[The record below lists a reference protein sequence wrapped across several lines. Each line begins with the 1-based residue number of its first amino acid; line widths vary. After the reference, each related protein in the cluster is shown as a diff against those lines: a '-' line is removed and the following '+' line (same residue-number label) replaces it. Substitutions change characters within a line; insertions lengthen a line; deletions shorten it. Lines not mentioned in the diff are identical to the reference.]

1 MDEAR
6 FLHLAR
12 PIMSLPTASYHEHF
26 VWRAVRD
33 FASRRIRLEISADI
47 LGNLLLCYDGRRGSQ
62 KGEGECLIVT
72 AHMDHPGLGFKE
84 HLPDEEH
91 LPDGEFV
98 FERLGGFSPSL
109 AREAAVRIYT
119 LEAPP
124 GQRGIKGVVVGE
136 FGGDGDRPAAYRVRV
151 ESPPLAAR
159 IGPGSF
165 AMWDLKTWNLRGR
178 RLHCR
183 ACDDLGGVAVGLAFL
198 DELSRRRAPVKAG
211 LLLTRA
217 EEVGFAGMVGAVD
230 AGFLDENALYINIE
244 CSSILAGAVMG
255 AGPVIRVGDRMW
267 TFDPHITAGLVEV
280 ARQLATR
287 GGGFRFQRKLMDS
300 GSCEAT
306 VLMGTGFRTGAVALP
321 LGNYHNTGEK
331 RLAPEIIHLDDAL
344 NLIDLLVHLARYP
357 GGCGAA
363 LRASTKALD
372 KSFADRFKHQKPRLL
387 ANPPSTGNP

>member
-12 PIMSLPTASYHEHF
+12 PVMSLPTTSYHEHF

-33 FASRRIRLEISADI
+33 FASGRPRLEVTADRS
-47 LGNLLLCYDGRRGSQ
+47 GNLLLCYDGRREN
-62 KGEGECLIVT
+62 KCEAEYLITT
-72 AHMDHPGLGFKE
+72 AHMDHPGLGFNE
-84 HLPDEEH
+84 RLSDR
-91 LPDGEFV
+91 EFS

-109 AREAAVRIYT
+109 ARKAAVRIYN
-119 LEAPP
+119 LEGPP
-124 GQRGIKGVVVGE
+124 EQRGIKGAVVGILGE
-136 FGGDGDRPAAYRVRV
+136 DEDRPTAYRVRV
-151 ESPPLAAR
+151 ESPTRATR
-159 IGPGSF
+159 VGPGSF

-178 RLHCR
+178 RLYCR

-198 DELSRRRAPVKAG
+198 DELSRRRAPIKAG

-230 AGFLDENALYINIE
+230 AHFLDSHALYINIE

-280 ARQLATR
+280 ARQLATKGR
-287 GGGFRFQRKLMDS
+287 GFRFQRKLMDS

-331 RLAPEIIHLDDAL
+331 RLAPEVIHLDDAL
-344 NLIDLLVHLARYP
+344 NLVDLLVHLARYP
-357 GGCGAA
+357 GGCAAA
-363 LRASTKALD
+363 LRASTEGLD
-372 KSFADRFKHQKPRLL
+372 KSLADRFKHQKPRLL
-387 ANPPSTGNP
+387 ANPPSLESA

>member
-6 FLHLAR
+6 FLHLAQ
-12 PIMSLPTASYHEHF
+12 PFMSLPTASYHEHF
-26 VWRAVRD
+26 VWSAARD
-33 FASRRIRLEISADI
+33 FASRRTRMEVLTDP
-47 LGNLLLCYDGRRGSQ
+47 LGNLLLFYDGRRGQ
-62 KGEGECLIVT
+62 RNQAEYLIAT
-72 AHMDHPGLGFKE
+72 AHMDHPGLAF
-84 HLPDEEH
+84 
-91 LPDGEFV
+91 GERLSDREFA

-109 AREAAVRIYT
+109 ARKAAVRIYS
-119 LEAPP
+119 LE
-124 GQRGIKGVVVGE
+124 GSSRQRGIRGNVIGE
-136 FGGDGDRPAAYRVRV
+136 FNGDRDRPAAYRVRV
-151 ESPPLAAR
+151 ESPTQATR

-165 AMWDLKTWNLRGR
+165 AMWNVHTWNLRGR

-198 DELSRRRAPVKAG
+198 DELSRRHAPVKAG

-230 AGFLDENALYINIE
+230 AGFLDHEALYINIE
-244 CSSILAGAVMG
+244 CSSILAGAILG

-280 ARQLATR
+280 ARQLTTK
-287 GGGFRFQRKLMDS
+287 GESFRFQRKLMDS

-306 VLMGTGFRTGAVALP
+306 VLMGTGYRTGAVALP
-321 LGNYHNTGEK
+321 LGNYHNTGKK

-344 NLIDLLVHLARYP
+344 NLVDLLVHLARFP

-363 LRASTKALD
+363 LSASTEALD

-387 ANPPSTGNP
+387 ANPPSTGNA